1 MSNAKFDSKSFN
13 AEAFGKYIDR
23 IPSTKKNELL
33 KSGVLK
39 NSISIAE
46 AFSSQSGAYYARLPM
61 FERLKGTA
69 FNYDGQ
75 TDILSEKTGSFER
88 GVIVVGRANAWTEL
102 DFSYDITSDTDFM
115 DNIAEQISEYWAE
128 VDQNTILKTLEGVFS
143 MKGANNIE
151 FINKHTYDITK
162 NEKNTVNAESLNNAI
177 QNACGDNKNKFSVA
191 IMNSVV
197 ATNLEN
203 LQILNYF
210 SYNDANGVQRDISL
224 AAWNGRTVFID
235 DSMPAEYV
243 EDETSPYTKYTTY
256 ILGEGAFDYADIG
269 AKTPFEMSRDP
280 KTNGGEDT
288 LYSRQRKVFAPFGI
302 SYEKLNQESLS
313 PTDDELADGSNWSL
327 VSDNNGNFID
337 HKAIP
342 IARIISRG

>member
-39 NSISIAE
+39 SSVSIAE
-46 AFSSQSGAYYARLPM
+46 AFSSQSGAYYARIPM
-61 FERLKGTA
+61 FGKLGGA
-69 FNYDGQ
+69 ALNYDGK
-75 TDILSEKTGSFER
+75 TDIIAEKTNSFER
-88 GVIVVGRANAWTEL
+88 GAIVVGRANAWTEM

-115 DNIAEQISEYWAE
+115 DNIAMQISEYWAE
-128 VDQNTILKTLEGVFS
+128 IDQNTILKTLEGIFS
-143 MKGANNIE
+143 MTGAENLKFVDNHTLDISDKTNN
-151 FINKHTYDITK
+151 KVD
-162 NEKNTVNAESLNNAI
+162 AASLNIAI
-177 QNACGDNKNKFSVA
+177 QNACGDNKSKFTLAV
-191 IMNSVV
+191 MNSVV

-210 SYNDANGVQRDISL
+210 SYNDANGIQRDISL
-224 AAWNGRTVFID
+224 AAWNGRTVFVD
-235 DSMPAEYV
+235 DSMPKEYV
-243 EDETSPYTKYTTY
+243 KDGDYTKYTTY
-256 ILGEGAFDYADIG
+256 ILGDGAFDYADIG
-269 AKTPFEMSRDP
+269 AKVPFEMNRDP
-280 KTNGGEDT
+280 KTNGGVDT

-302 SYEKLNQESLS
+302 SYEKTNQESLS
-313 PTDDELADGSNWSL
+313 PTDDELADGANWSL
-327 VSDNNGNFID
+327 VSDNNGEYID